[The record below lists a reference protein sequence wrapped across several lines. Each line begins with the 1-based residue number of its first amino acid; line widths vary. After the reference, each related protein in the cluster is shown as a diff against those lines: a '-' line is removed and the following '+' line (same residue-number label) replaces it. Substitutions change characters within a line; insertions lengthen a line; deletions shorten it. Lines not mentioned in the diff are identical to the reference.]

1 MIEPAISVRQA
12 SATYPVF
19 IRHGLMDDLEAIA
32 RRCARGP
39 AIVVVTSAD
48 VARLAPG
55 KLEFAGDPILVP
67 DGEAAKSLDVARDV
81 ISAMLARGLKRD
93 TTLVAVGGGTVGDVA
108 GFVASIF
115 LRGIDLIQVPTTLLS
130 MLDSSIGGKN
140 GVNHPSG
147 KNLIGT
153 IWAPRAVVADLD
165 FLSTLAP
172 RELSSGLFEALKC
185 GVIADPTL
193 FSLVANRSA
202 SDPLGEVVKRAIA
215 VKAAV
220 VEHDERDAERR
231 RLLNYG
237 HTIGHGLEAALGFSG
252 LTHGEAVG
260 WGMLG
265 ANAVAARLG
274 VVEKKVAGTI
284 DESIRRLGLPPLG
297 DLDPESVLGAIEHD
311 KKFSRSRRVMVLPH
325 SIGDCAI
332 VKVERTDV
340 EFGVRAILKG

>member
-1 MIEPAISVRQA
+1 VIEPAISVRQA

-19 IRHGLMDDLEAIA
+19 IRHGLIDDLESIA
-32 RRCARGP
+32 RRCSRAS
-39 AIVVVTSAD
+39 AIVVVTSAG
-48 VARLAPG
+48 VSRLAPG
-55 KLEFAGDPILVP
+55 QLDFAGDPILVP
-67 DGEAAKSLDVARDV
+67 DGEAAKSLDVARDT

-93 TTLVAVGGGTVGDVA
+93 TALVAVGGGSVGDLA

-115 LRGIDLIQVPTTLLS
+115 LRGIDLIHVPTTLLA

-153 IWAPRAVVADLD
+153 IWAPRGVVADLD

-172 RELSSGLFEALKC
+172 REMTSGLFEAMKC
-185 GVIADPTL
+185 GVVADPML
-193 FSLVANRSA
+193 FSLVAHRST
-202 SDPLGEVVKRAIA
+202 SDPLGDVVKRAIA

-237 HTIGHGLEAALGFSG
+237 HTIGHGIEAALGFSG

-274 VVEKKVAGTI
+274 VAEKSIVRTI
-284 DESIRRLGLPPLG
+284 DESIRGLGLPPLTG
-297 DLDPESVLGAIEHD
+297 LDADSVVDAIEHD
-311 KKFSRSRRVMVLPH
+311 KKFSASRRVMVLPR

-332 VKVERTDV
+332 VKVERSDV